1 MLPLEVA
8 MSEMEEAMDALAEL
22 GPRGIARFQ
31 ESLDPGWIEEGLAA
45 TGSAS
50 TRRRRFPAEQAVWL
64 VIGIGLFAD
73 RSILEVSEHLD
84 LVVPGVRRVA
94 PSSVSVARYRL
105 GLEPMKWLFE
115 KVSDAWACSPGLG
128 GYHGLS
134 LFGVDGTHMRVPDS
148 DANFEHFGQP
158 GGRGG
163 TGDAGYPQLRICT
176 LMSLDT
182 RLLVAARFGPFIR
195 SEQDL
200 ATELW
205 PALRDRSLTLLD
217 RGFVNYRVLAKLV
230 ASGGERH
237 FMLRMRANMKFERL
251 ELLPDGSELGRL
263 CPCYEALREEPDI
276 TPSLDVRVVTYQHPD
291 GEPSRLCVTLLDP
304 VLYPAKELIA
314 LYHERWELEIGFDE
328 VKTHMLHRKES
339 LRSQKP
345 VGVEQEVWGLLL
357 AYNLVRREMLLV
369 ADKNKVPPKQ
379 ISFWTSLLRIRD
391 FWTYAG
397 MTRSP
402 GNIPAR
408 LADME
413 ADLRSLVLPLRRNE
427 RRYPRHVKIKMS
439 NYARNRGKHQTKAIE
454 QPSQPP

>member
-1 MLPLEVA
+1 MSDMGEV
-8 MSEMEEAMDALAEL
+8 MDALGEL
-22 GPRGIARFQ
+22 GPWGIARFQ
-31 ESLDPGWIEEGLAA
+31 DSLDPAWIEEGLAA

-64 VIGIGLFAD
+64 VIGIALFAD

-84 LVVPGVRRVA
+84 LVVPGVRRVS
-94 PSSVSVARYRL
+94 PSSVSDARYRL
-105 GLEPMKWLFE
+105 GQEPMKWLFE
-115 KVSDAWACSPGLG
+115 KVSSAWSCSPGLG
-128 GYHGLS
+128 GYRGLS
-134 LFGVDGTHMRVPDS
+134 LFGVDGSHLRVPDS
-148 DANFEHFGQP
+148 DANFEHFGKP

-163 TGDAGYPQLRICT
+163 TGDAGYPQLRVCT

-182 RLLVAARFGPFIR
+182 RLLVAARFGPFVR

-205 PALRDRSLTLLD
+205 PALVDDSLTILD
-217 RGFVNYRVLAKLV
+217 RGFVNYRVFAKLI
-230 ASGGERH
+230 ASGRERH
-237 FMLRMRANMKFERL
+237 VMVRMRADMKFERL
-251 ELLPDGSELGRL
+251 ELLPDGTEIALLR
-263 CPCYEALREEPDI
+263 PCSEALRQEPDI
-276 TPSLDVRVVTYQHPD
+276 APSLRVRIVTYQHPD
-291 GEPSRLCVTLLDP
+291 GKPSRLCVTLLDP
-304 VLYPAKELIA
+304 VLYPAQELVE
-314 LYHERWELEIGFDE
+314 LYHERWELEIGYDE
-328 VKTHMLHRKES
+328 LKTHMLYRKES
-339 LRSQKP
+339 LRSKKP

-369 ADKNKVPPKQ
+369 AAKSKVPPKQ

-397 MTRSP
+397 MTNSP

-413 ADLRSLVLPLRRNE
+413 ADLRALVLPLRRKE

-439 NYARNRGKHQTKAIE
+439 NYARNRGKRQPKAIE
-454 QPSQPP
+454 QPAGAT